1 LVLAFLAMSQVF
13 DDTLTLQQ
21 VDNLRKAVLKA
32 FLRLFY
38 FDFGH
43 RRTPL
48 PAVDHAGRSISRFL
62 IGKA

>member
-1 LVLAFLAMSQVF
+1 MSQVL
-13 DDTLTLQQ
+13 DDALTLQQ
-21 VDNLRKAVLKA
+21 IDDLSKAILKA
-32 FLRLFY
+32 FLRFFY